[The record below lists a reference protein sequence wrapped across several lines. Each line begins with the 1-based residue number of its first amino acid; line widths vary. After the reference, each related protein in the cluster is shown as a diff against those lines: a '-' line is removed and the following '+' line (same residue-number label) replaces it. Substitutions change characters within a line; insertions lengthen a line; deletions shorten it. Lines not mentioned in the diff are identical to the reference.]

1 MNEMISELE
10 LPELKMVEEK
20 KENIN
25 WNEYIEKELLQYLV
39 EDEESGHKF
48 VLLHGL
54 RLAAAKRGY
63 RTRTFD
69 LLSSGENIIIK
80 CKYVWNDFSVDEGIA
95 DCNESNAPGE
105 PFGLYKSV
113 IAYNRAEAVTIRT
126 ALKINY
132 VSVEELK
139 NGVRRKKQ
147 NGHSNKGISE
157 QQKVAI
163 NNLIKKYEVS
173 FDDVLNKSEIQDKEF
188 SDIRQEQFVKVLD
201 NLSEEQGTKILQ
213 FLSSLSNDKMA
224 RIRKSS

>member
-10 LPELKMVEEK
+10 LPELK

-25 WNEYIEKELLQYLV
+25 WNEYIEKELPQYLV
-39 EDEESGHKF
+39 DDENDHKF
-48 VLLHGL
+48 VLLQGL
-54 RLAAAKRGY
+54 RLAAAKKGY
-63 RTRTFD
+63 RSRTFD

-80 CKYVWNDFSVDEGIA
+80 CRYTWHDWSIDEGIA
-95 DCNESNAPGE
+95 DCNDANAPGE
-105 PFGLYKSV
+105 PFGLYRSV
-113 IAYNRAEAVTIRT
+113 ISYNRSEAVCIRT

-139 NGVRRKKQ
+139 TGIRRKKQ

-188 SDIRQEQFVKVLD
+188 SDIRQEQFAKVLD